1 MDVWG
6 ALGAVPPWGEAVLL
20 CAASVVVWTLS
31 LYVVSRGG
39 WQPVPALATLSM
51 WALALYELG
60 VGVGSIA
67 PDDQTWKLWFRG
79 TWPGPALLPALWL
92 LLTAAL
98 AVEEGPAAWQP
109 RLRGLFRVALCTA
122 LPLGLLFAAG
132 SAFDFVRRWETEGG
146 AVVPPVGYLGGAY
159 PGRRSYP
166 GPLYPLYAAYVLAC
180 AVWAAAN
187 LIGLWRAS
195 VPGTPLRVRFR
206 WLLVA
211 ALLFG
216 LGGSYL
222 SWAAG
227 QEENLSGLAGHLLL
241 LAGMLIVGWTV
252 ARYGALL
259 AGEVVS
265 GDAPAYVASMGA
277 LLVLYGLVL
286 AVLLPLNGTWPQQAI
301 PLLLLAVTTHVVVV
315 RRGAFLDRL
324 LYGRAG
330 GALRSQLGALT
341 ERVARQPDTLS
352 ALADARETVGALVRA
367 PEGEGNRPA
376 GPEETARASLRVL
389 VEGALRRLNDLP
401 ALSENPLLER
411 LPEAAAPARRSAPP
425 PFPGPAPA
433 SRSAPA
439 PVLERAAG
447 LREALTQAIGRLR
460 PQGPRPN
467 PGPQGAQGGWL
478 HYLVLQEAYVEG
490 RPNKQIMQRYYLS
503 EGTFHRARRRAIDV
517 LAADLAERS
526 ALPGQPAPGP
536 PSSPTP
542 PGATGPSMAAA
553 PPAPASP

>member
-1 MDVWG
+1 
-6 ALGAVPPWGEAVLL
+6 
-20 CAASVVVWTLS
+20 
-31 LYVVSRGG
+31 
-39 WQPVPALATLSM
+39 
-51 WALALYELG
+51 
-60 VGVGSIA
+60 
-67 PDDQTWKLWFRG
+67 
-79 TWPGPALLPALWL
+79 
-92 LLTAAL
+92 
-98 AVEEGPAAWQP
+98 
-109 RLRGLFRVALCTA
+109 
-122 LPLGLLFAAG
+122 
-132 SAFDFVRRWETEGG
+132 
-146 AVVPPVGYLGGAY
+146 
-159 PGRRSYP
+159 
-166 GPLYPLYAAYVLAC
+166 
-180 AVWAAAN
+180 
-187 LIGLWRAS
+187 
-195 VPGTPLRVRFR
+195 
-206 WLLVA
+206 
-211 ALLFG
+211 
-216 LGGSYL
+216 
-222 SWAAG
+222 
-227 QEENLSGLAGHLLL
+227 
-241 LAGMLIVGWTV
+241 MLIVGWTI

-265 GDAPAYVASMGA
+265 GDAPAFAVSMGS
-277 LLVLYGLVL
+277 LMLLYGLAL
-286 AVLLPLNGTWPQQAI
+286 ALLLPFDASWPQRAL

-367 PEGEGNRPA
+367 PEAEGAHPS
-376 GPEETARASLRVL
+376 GPEETAQASLRVL

-411 LPEAAAPARRSAPP
+411 LPVAAGPASWSAPP
-425 PFPGPAPA
+425 PLLRP
-433 SRSAPA
+433 APA

-526 ALPGQPAPGP
+526 APPGQPAPGH
-536 PSSPTP
+536 PSGPAP
-542 PGATGPSMAAA
+542 PGATDPSMASAS
-553 PPAPASP
+553 PAPASP